1 MNLMKTIQKFLSIPL
16 ILFGIILTF
25 LITPSFSQSGPLI
38 NEEESMTRLSFT
50 EEPQDKV
57 DTPYLETEDG
67 IQVVLWNLY
76 RFNNMKRGDRE
87 SEEPLNKEIMGKVE
101 EADFLLFQELKWDVE
116 TDKKRLIDEY
126 LPVEEFFL
134 LGYSYPIKLDYS
146 NFVENRKG
154 LGIGLLSKIAPSTT
168 WEKRTHKPE
177 RTGDFLDGQLLGPRR
192 YKNALAATYPFR
204 DQSGEAKEILVL
216 NLHNLVS
223 RSTHTQNFLIDWSI
237 SLISSHDGPVIFG
250 GDFNT
255 WSFIGTDINALL
267 TRTKKVGLKKVS
279 FKSPVS
285 LMSGGVQVQLD
296 HLFYK
301 GLTLDEESIRV
312 FNKTNLSDHPPVSVT
327 FKVP

>member
-1 MNLMKTIQKFLSIPL
+1 MKTIQKCVSISF
-16 ILFGIILTF
+16 ILFGSALLF
-25 LITPSFSQSGPLI
+25 LVKPSFSQYEPLI
-38 NEEESMTRLSFT
+38 IEEESMTRLSFT
-50 EEPQDKV
+50 EAPQSTTDSLH
-57 DTPYLETEDG
+57 LETEDG

-76 RFNNMKRGDRE
+76 RFNNMKKGPTE
-87 SEEPLNKEIMGKVE
+87 SELPQSEEIMGKVE
-101 EADFLLFQELKWDVE
+101 DADILLFQEIKWDVE
-116 TDKKRLIDEY
+116 TEKKRLIDEY

-134 LGYSYPIKLDYS
+134 LGYAYPIKLGPS
-146 NFVENRKG
+146 NFVENGNG
-154 LGIGLLSKIAPSTT
+154 LGIGILSKIAPSNT

-177 RTGDFLDGQLLGPRR
+177 RTGDFLDGQFLGPRR
-192 YKNALAATYPFR
+192 YKNALAATYPFKDR
-204 DQSGEAKEILVL
+204 LGQTKEILVL

-267 TRTKKVGLKKVS
+267 ARTKKVGLKKVS
-279 FKSPVS
+279 FQSPIS
-285 LMSGGVQVQLD
+285 LMSGGISVQLD

-301 GLTLDEESIRV
+301 GLTLDEESVKV

-327 FKVP
+327 FKIP